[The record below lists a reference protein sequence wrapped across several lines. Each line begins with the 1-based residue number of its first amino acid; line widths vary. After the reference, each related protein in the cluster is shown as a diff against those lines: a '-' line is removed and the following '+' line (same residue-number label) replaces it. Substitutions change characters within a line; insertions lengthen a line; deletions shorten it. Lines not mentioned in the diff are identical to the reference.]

1 MEIKILVVEDDKH
14 IRETVKAY
22 LVDAGYHVDIC
33 ADGNDALDKFYD
45 NLYHLVILDI
55 MLPGVNGHELLKEL
69 RKLHDTPVLMM
80 TALDDDA
87 NEIKAFTNEAD
98 DYVTKPFTIE
108 ILLKR
113 VEALL
118 RRSGVLRKE
127 VCFGKLTLYPETY
140 KAEYDSVDIGL
151 TTKEF
156 DILFLLVQNKNKV
169 LSHEGLLTKIWGYDF
184 DGGEG
189 IVHVN
194 IKRLRDKLP
203 ANIIKTIKGAGYCL
217 TETERNRQ
225 PEGLSSRSENHE
237 ESEDEK

>member
-1 MEIKILVVEDDKH
+1 
-14 IRETVKAY
+14 
-22 LVDAGYHVDIC
+22 
-33 ADGNDALDKFYD
+33 
-45 NLYHLVILDI
+45 
-55 MLPGVNGHELLKEL
+55 MLHGVNGHELLKEL
-69 RKLHDTPVLMM
+69 RKIHDTPVLMM

-87 NEIKAFTNEAD
+87 NEIKAFANEAD
-98 DYVTKPFTIE
+98 DYVTKSFTIE

-113 VEALL
+113 AEALL

-127 VCFGKLTLYPETY
+127 VCFGGLTLYPETY
-140 KAEYDSVDIGL
+140 KAEYSSVDIGL

-169 LSHEGLLTKIWGYDF
+169 LSHEMLLTKIWGYDF

-217 TETERNRQ
+217 TEV
-225 PEGLSSRSENHE
+225 GY
-237 ESEDEK
+237 EK

>member
-1 MEIKILVVEDDKH
+1 MEIKILVVEDDTH
-14 IRETVKAY
+14 IRETVNAY
-22 LVDAGYHVDIC
+22 LTHAGYCVDTC
-33 ADGNDALDKFYD
+33 ADGNNALEKLYD
-45 NLYHLVILDI
+45 NLYHLIILDI

-87 NEIKAFTNEAD
+87 NQIKAFTNEAD

-108 ILLKR
+108 ILMKR
-113 VEALL
+113 IEALL
-118 RRSGVLRKE
+118 RRSGILKKE

-140 KAEYDSVDIGL
+140 KAEYDGTDIGL

-156 DILFLLVQNKNKV
+156 DILLLLIQNKHKV
-169 LSHEGLLTKIWGYDF
+169 LSHEGLITKIWGYDF

-189 IVHVN
+189 VVHVN

-203 ANIIKTIKGAGYCL
+203 VNIIKTIKGAGYRL
-217 TETERNRQ
+217 EDND
-225 PEGLSSRSENHE
+225 E
-237 ESEDEK
+237 E

>member
-1 MEIKILVVEDDKH
+1 MQRGVFVEIKILIVEDDIH
-14 IRETVKAY
+14 IRETLKAY
-22 LVDAGYHVDIC
+22 LIDAGYSVDTC
-33 ADGNDALDKFYD
+33 ADGNNALEKFYD
-45 NLYHLVILDI
+45 NQFHLVILDI
-55 MLPGVNGHELLKEL
+55 MLPGVNGHELLIEL

-80 TALDDDA
+80 TALDDDT

-113 VEALL
+113 TEALL
-118 RRSGVLRKE
+118 RRSGLLRRE

-140 KAEYDSVDIGL
+140 KAEYDSVGIGL

-156 DILFLLVQNKNKV
+156 DILLLLIQNKNKV

-184 DGGEG
+184 EGGDG

-203 ANIIKTIKGAGYCL
+203 VKIIKTIKGAGYCL
-217 TETERNRQ
+217 MGVND
-225 PEGLSSRSENHE
+225 E
-237 ESEDEK
+237 E

>member
-1 MEIKILVVEDDKH
+1 MDIKVLVVEDDKH

-22 LVDAGYHVDIC
+22 LADAGYSVDTC
-33 ADGNDALDKFYD
+33 ADGNNALEKFYD
-45 NLYHLVILDI
+45 NTYHLIILDI

-108 ILLKR
+108 VLLKR
-113 VEALL
+113 AEALL
-118 RRSGVLRKE
+118 RRSGVLKKE
-127 VCFGKLTLYPETY
+127 VCFGKLTLYPESY
-140 KAEYDSVDIGL
+140 KAEYDGVDIGL
-151 TTKEF
+151 TAKEF
-156 DILFLLVQNKNKV
+156 EILFLLIQNKNKV
-169 LSHEGLLTKIWGYDF
+169 ISHEGLLTKIWGYDF

-189 IVHVN
+189 TVHVN

-203 ANIIKTIKGAGYCL
+203 VNIIKTVKGVGYCL
-217 TETERNRQ
+217 K
-225 PEGLSSRSENHE
+225 E
-237 ESEDEK
+237 EFNNEA

>member
-1 MEIKILVVEDDKH
+1 MEIKILVVEDDTH
-14 IRETVKAY
+14 IREVVKAY
-22 LVDAGYHVDIC
+22 LTDAGYRVETC
-33 ADGNDALDKFYD
+33 ANGNSALEKFYD
-45 NLYHLVILDI
+45 SQYHLIILDI

-98 DYVTKPFTIE
+98 DYVTKPFAIE

-113 VEALL
+113 AEALL
-118 RRSGVLRKE
+118 RRSGVLKKE

-140 KAEYDSVDIGL
+140 KAEYDGIDIGL

-156 DILFLLVQNKNKV
+156 DIFFLLIQNRNRV
-169 LSHEGLLTKIWGYDF
+169 LSQESLLTKIWGYDF
-184 DGGEG
+184 EGGEG

-203 ANIIKTIKGAGYCL
+203 VNIIKTIKGAGYCL
-217 TETERNRQ
+217 VEVAY
-225 PEGLSSRSENHE
+225 E
-237 ESEDEK
+237 E